1 MGIEQKEVVRMENI
15 VKEFPGVKALKG
27 VNFDLKA
34 GEVHAL
40 VGENGAG
47 KSTLIKILMG
57 VYPATSGDIYLEGKK
72 VKFKNPQQARQMGL
86 GAVYQDISMAQHL
99 SVAENF
105 FLGELP
111 RKGGFIEWGKINKIT
126 AETLRDLNINVNP
139 KSKVKDLTVG
149 QQEMV
154 TIAKIVHQN
163 AKVIIF
169 DEPTALLANE
179 EVQLLFDL
187 IDTLKKRGIGII
199 YISHRMEEIFKICD
213 RVTVFKDGTYVDTV
227 NVSDIDQDN
236 LVKMMVGRD
245 IEDMYGIQKGAIGE
259 TVLKVENL
267 TSKGVF
273 ENINFEVKR
282 GQIVGMFGLVGAGRT
297 EVCRAVFGAD
307 RYDSGNVYMN
317 GKKIVCK
324 KPMDGMKHSI
334 AFLTE
339 DRKREGLCLGMSVEF
354 NTNMA
359 SYDMI
364 SKGGI
369 INLRK
374 EKGRANQYVEAIRVK
389 TPSLKQKCKNLS
401 GGNQQK
407 VVIAKWLCRD
417 SDLFIFDEPTVGV
430 DVGAK
435 VEIYKLIEQLINQ
448 GKAVILISSY
458 LPEVMGLAD
467 EMIVM
472 SEGKQMAILDK
483 EEFYAEDGKLDEERA
498 LRLASGIA

>member
-297 EVCRAVFGAD
+297 EVCRAIFGAD

-339 DRKREGLCLGMSVEF
+339 DRKERRPV
-354 NTNMA
+354 
-359 SYDMI
+359 
-364 SKGGI
+364 
-369 INLRK
+369 
-374 EKGRANQYVEAIRVK
+374 
-389 TPSLKQKCKNLS
+389 P
-401 GGNQQK
+401 GN
-407 VVIAKWLCRD
+407 VC
-417 SDLFIFDEPTVGV
+417 GV
-430 DVGAK
+430 
-435 VEIYKLIEQLINQ
+435 
-448 GKAVILISSY
+448 
-458 LPEVMGLAD
+458 
-467 EMIVM
+467 
-472 SEGKQMAILDK
+472 
-483 EEFYAEDGKLDEERA
+483 
-498 LRLASGIA
+498 